1 MTVAYGRSTTPAVSD
16 GVTDDSSFA
25 ARDPSVVELPA
36 GRRRRR
42 TPAQIVA
49 VLQQADALLT
59 RGEPVAAV
67 IAAIGVSE
75 ATFHRWRAHYGGI
88 KAEDAR
94 RLRELELEN
103 RDLKSQVANQC
114 LDILL
119 LRQALSVDVLGPR
132 LRATI
137 VGALQARFGVS
148 ERRACEVIG
157 QSRSSQRRMS
167 ELAVPDAMA
176 DPADDELD
184 FDALAVAYPDLSTP
198 PPPGPA

>member
-1 MTVAYGRSTTPAVSD
+1 MTTTYGGPAVR
-16 GVTDDSSFA
+16 GVPEASA
-25 ARDPSVVELPA
+25 ATGAADHPA
-36 GRRRRR
+36 PGPVPGRRRR

-49 VLQQADALLT
+49 MLQQADELLT
-59 RGEPVAAV
+59 RGDPVSAV
-67 IAAIGVSE
+67 IEAIGVSE

-94 RLRELELEN
+94 RLRELEKEN

-132 LRATI
+132 LRARI

-157 QSRSSQRRMS
+157 QSRSSHRRMTD
-167 ELAVPDAMA
+167 LA
-176 DPADDELD
+176 DPEPAPPDDDLD
-184 FDALAVAYPDLSTP
+184 FDALAAAYPD
-198 PPPGPA
+198 GPATRPGRG